1 MDYGRR
7 LAHVSGVAVPGLYLV
22 GVVEWQTVKYLVAAG
37 AAVAVALEFFR
48 LFVGLDWVV
57 YDRLTREYEQDNPA
71 GYALAV
77 VSAAIVGWAFEPT
90 IAVAAYLLLGI
101 ADPLAGV
108 LSEAEGPDTRKSYG
122 VMLVTFAVCVLIAL
136 PFLPPRAVLP
146 VAAVVVAADAL
157 KPRIYGFV
165 IDDNFSIPVGA
176 AVTAWLLVTY
186 VPPLV

>member
-7 LAHVSGVAVPGLYLV
+7 LAHVSGVTVPGLYLANLI
-22 GVVEWQTVKYLVAAG
+22 EWGTVKYLVAAG
-37 AAVAVALEFFR
+37 AALAVVLELVR
-48 LFVGLDWVV
+48 LFAGLDWVV

-77 VSAAIVGWAFEPT
+77 VSAAIVGWTFQPA

-108 LSEAEGPDTRKSYG
+108 LSEAEGPDTRKSAG
-122 VMLVTFAVCVLIAL
+122 VMMVTFVVCVLIGL
-136 PFLPPRAVLP
+136 PFLPPRAVFP

-157 KPRIYGFV
+157 KPRVYGYV
-165 IDDNFSIPVGA
+165 IDDNVSIPVGA
-176 AVTAWLLVTY
+176 GVTGWLLVTY

>member
-7 LAHVSGVAVPGLYLV
+7 LAHVSGVIVPGLYLV
-22 GVVEWQTVKYLVAAG
+22 DLAEWQAIRYLVAGG
-37 AAVAVALEFFR
+37 AVVAVVLEVIR
-48 LFVGLDWVV
+48 LFVGLDWTV

-77 VSAAIVGWAFEPT
+77 VSAAIVAWVFEPA
-90 IAVAAYLLLGI
+90 IAVAAMLLLAL

-108 LSEAEGPDTRKSYG
+108 LSEAEGPDTRKSAG
-122 VMLVTFAVCVLIAL
+122 VMAVTFAVCVLIAL
-136 PFLPPRAVLP
+136 PFLPPRAVVP
-146 VAAVVVAADAL
+146 VAVVVVAADAL
-157 KPRIYGFV
+157 KPRVYGFV

-176 AVTAWLLVTY
+176 AVTAWLLVTF

>member
-1 MDYGRR
+1 MRYGRR
-7 LAHVSGVAVPGLYLV
+7 LAHVSGVTVPALYLAGAV
-22 GVVEWQTVKYLVAAG
+22 DWRTVQYLVAAG
-37 AAVAVALEFFR
+37 AAVAILLEFFR
-48 LFVGLDWVV
+48 LFVGLDWAI

-77 VSAAIVGWAFEPT
+77 VSAAIVGWTFEPA

-101 ADPLAGV
+101 ADPLAGI

-122 VMLVTFAVCVLIAL
+122 VMMVTFAVCVLIAL

-146 VAAVVVAADAL
+146 VALVVVAADAL
-157 KPRIYGFV
+157 TPRIYGCV
-165 IDDNFSIPVGA
+165 IDDTFSIPVGA

-186 VPPLV
+186 VPPLF